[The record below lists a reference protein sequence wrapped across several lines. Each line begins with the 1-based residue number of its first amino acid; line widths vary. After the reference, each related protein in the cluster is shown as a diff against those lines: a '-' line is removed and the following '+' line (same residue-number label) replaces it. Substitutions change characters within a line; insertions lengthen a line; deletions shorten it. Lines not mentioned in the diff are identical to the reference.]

1 MGTPGKITLMKTLLR
16 ITSVYIV
23 PLLAPMLLT
32 AHAQP
37 FPSKPIR
44 IIVGFV
50 PGGGSDFIARVVS
63 QKITEPLGRT
73 VVVDNRP
80 GAGGVIATEY
90 VARQPADGYTLLLT
104 SAGPNGIAPALSAK
118 ISYDPLKD
126 FDAITQVVN
135 MPFMMAVHPSL
146 PVRNVKEL
154 VALARARPGQLN
166 FGSAGHGSTNHLVS
180 EMLKLAANI
189 NMTHVPYKGVAAAM
203 TDVIAGQIQVMS
215 GDLVT
220 LWPQAK
226 NGKIRAIA
234 VTSAK
239 RSALAPAI
247 PAIAESGIPDFDTS
261 GWFGIVA
268 PASTPRAITERLN
281 TEIVKGIST
290 ADARERLSA
299 LGGDVVASSIADFAA
314 FLRTDHAK
322 WGKVVAAAGLREK
335 P

>member
-1 MGTPGKITLMKTLLR
+1 MQSILFRALAIAGVALPIAGAQAQAYPTKPVR
-16 ITSVYIV
+16 IV
-23 PLLAPMLLT
+23 
-32 AHAQP
+32 
-37 FPSKPIR
+37 
-44 IIVGFV
+44 VGFV
-50 PGGGSDFIARVVS
+50 PGGGSDFIARVVA
-63 QKITEPLGRT
+63 QKLSEPLGRT

-104 SAGPNGIAPALSAK
+104 SAGPNGIAPAMSAK
-118 ISYDPLKD
+118 IAYDPLKD
-126 FDAITQVVN
+126 FDAISQVVS

-146 PVRNVKEL
+146 PVKNVKEL

-220 LWPQAK
+220 IWPQAK
-226 NGKIRAIA
+226 TGKIRAIA

-239 RSALAPAI
+239 RSPQAPAI
-247 PAIAESGIPDFDTS
+247 PTIAESGVPGFDTS
-261 GWFGIVA
+261 GWFGVVA
-268 PASTPRAITERLN
+268 PAATPRAITERLN
-281 TEIVKGIST
+281 AEIVKGIT
-290 ADARERLSA
+290 AADARERLSA
-299 LGGDVVASSIADFAA
+299 MGGDVVASTIADFAA

-322 WGKVVAAAGLREK
+322 WGKVVTAAGLREH

>member
-1 MGTPGKITLMKTLLR
+1 MQSILFRALAIAGVALPIAGAQAQAYPTKPVR
-16 ITSVYIV
+16 IV
-23 PLLAPMLLT
+23 
-32 AHAQP
+32 
-37 FPSKPIR
+37 
-44 IIVGFV
+44 VGFV
-50 PGGGSDFIARVVS
+50 PGGGSDFIARVVA
-63 QKITEPLGRT
+63 QKLSEPLGRT

-104 SAGPNGIAPALSAK
+104 SAGPNGIAPAMSAK
-118 ISYDPLKD
+118 IAYDPLKD
-126 FDAITQVVN
+126 FDAISQVVS

-146 PVRNVKEL
+146 PVKNVKEL

-220 LWPQAK
+220 IWPQAK
-226 NGKIRAIA
+226 TGKIRAIA

-239 RSALAPAI
+239 RSPQAPAI
-247 PAIAESGIPDFDTS
+247 PTIAESGVPGFDTS
-261 GWFGIVA
+261 GWFGVVA
-268 PASTPRAITERLN
+268 PAATPRAIAERLN
-281 TEIVKGIST
+281 AEIVKGIT
-290 ADARERLSA
+290 AADARERLSA
-299 LGGDVVASSIADFAA
+299 MGGDVVASNIADFAA

-322 WGKVVAAAGLREK
+322 WGKVVTAAGLREH

>member
-1 MGTPGKITLMKTLLR
+1 MQSILFRALAIAGAALPMAGAQAQAYPTKPVR
-16 ITSVYIV
+16 IV
-23 PLLAPMLLT
+23 
-32 AHAQP
+32 
-37 FPSKPIR
+37 
-44 IIVGFV
+44 VGFV

-63 QKITEPLGRT
+63 QKIADPLGRT

-104 SAGPNGIAPALSAK
+104 SAGPNGIVPAMSAK
-118 ISYDPLKD
+118 IGYDPLKD
-126 FDAITQVVN
+126 FDAITQVVS

-146 PVRNVKEL
+146 PVKNIKEL
-154 VALARARPGQLN
+154 VTLARTKPGQLN

-220 LWPQAK
+220 IWPQAK
-226 NGKIRAIA
+226 TGKIRAIA

-239 RSALAPAI
+239 RSAQAPAI
-247 PAIAESGIPDFDTS
+247 PTIAESGVPGFDTS
-261 GWFGIVA
+261 GWFGVVA
-268 PASTPRAITERLN
+268 PAATPRAITERLN
-281 TEIVKGIST
+281 TEIVKGVTT

-299 LGGDVVASSIADFAA
+299 MGGDVVASTTADFAT

-322 WGKVVAAAGLREK
+322 WGKVVTAAGLREA

>member
-1 MGTPGKITLMKTLLR
+1 MQSILFRALAIAGVALPIAGAQAQAYPTKPVR
-16 ITSVYIV
+16 IV
-23 PLLAPMLLT
+23 
-32 AHAQP
+32 
-37 FPSKPIR
+37 
-44 IIVGFV
+44 VGFV
-50 PGGGSDFIARVVS
+50 PGGGSDFIARVVA
-63 QKITEPLGRT
+63 QKLSEPLGRT

-104 SAGPNGIAPALSAK
+104 SAGPNGIAPAMSAK
-118 ISYDPLKD
+118 INYDPLKD
-126 FDAITQVVN
+126 FDAISQVVS

-220 LWPQAK
+220 IWPQAK
-226 NGKIRAIA
+226 TGKIRAIA

-239 RSALAPAI
+239 RSPQAPAI
-247 PAIAESGIPDFDTS
+247 PTIAESGVPGFDTS
-261 GWFGIVA
+261 GWFGVVA
-268 PASTPRAITERLN
+268 PAATPRAIAERLN
-281 TEIVKGIST
+281 AEIVKGIT
-290 ADARERLSA
+290 AADARERLSA
-299 LGGDVVASSIADFAA
+299 MGGDVVASNIADFAA

-322 WGKVVAAAGLREK
+322 WGKVVTAAGLREH

>member
-1 MGTPGKITLMKTLLR
+1 MQSILFRALAIAGVALPIAGAQAQAYPTKPVR
-16 ITSVYIV
+16 IV
-23 PLLAPMLLT
+23 
-32 AHAQP
+32 
-37 FPSKPIR
+37 
-44 IIVGFV
+44 VGFV
-50 PGGGSDFIARVVS
+50 PGGGSDFIARVVA
-63 QKITEPLGRT
+63 QKLSEPLGRT

-104 SAGPNGIAPALSAK
+104 SAGPNGIAPAMSAK
-118 ISYDPLKD
+118 IAYDPLKD
-126 FDAITQVVN
+126 FDAISQVVS

-220 LWPQAK
+220 IWPQAK
-226 NGKIRAIA
+226 TGKIRAIA

-239 RSALAPAI
+239 RSPQAPAI
-247 PAIAESGIPDFDTS
+247 PTIAESGVPGFDTS
-261 GWFGIVA
+261 GWFGVVA
-268 PASTPRAITERLN
+268 PAATPRAITERLN
-281 TEIVKGIST
+281 AEIVKGIT
-290 ADARERLSA
+290 AADARERLSA
-299 LGGDVVASSIADFAA
+299 MGGDVVASTIADFAA

-322 WGKVVAAAGLREK
+322 WGKVVTAAGLREH

>member
-1 MGTPGKITLMKTLLR
+1 MQSILFRALAIAGAALPMAGAQAQAQAYPTKPVR
-16 ITSVYIV
+16 IV
-23 PLLAPMLLT
+23 
-32 AHAQP
+32 
-37 FPSKPIR
+37 
-44 IIVGFV
+44 VGFV

-63 QKITEPLGRT
+63 QKIADPLGRT

-104 SAGPNGIAPALSAK
+104 SAGPNGIVPAMSAK
-118 ISYDPLKD
+118 IGYDPLKD
-126 FDAITQVVN
+126 FDAITQVVS

-146 PVRNVKEL
+146 PVKNVKEL
-154 VALARARPGQLN
+154 VTLARARPGQLN

-220 LWPQAK
+220 IWPQAK
-226 NGKIRAIA
+226 TGKIRAIA

-239 RSALAPAI
+239 RSPQAPAI
-247 PAIAESGIPDFDTS
+247 PTIAESGMPGFDTS
-261 GWFGIVA
+261 GWFGVVA
-268 PASTPRAITERLN
+268 PAATPRAITERLN
-281 TEIVKGIST
+281 AEIVKGIT
-290 ADARERLSA
+290 ASDARERLSA
-299 LGGDVVASSIADFAA
+299 MGGDVVASTTADFAT

-322 WGKVVAAAGLREK
+322 WGKVVTAAGLREA